1 VTNPKLNPDPILVSR
16 FAADLAALIPADD
29 RIGLAVSGGPDSLA
43 LLLLAAAARPG
54 QVEAA
59 SVDHGLREGSAS
71 DCEMVAA
78 LCGRLGVPHA
88 ILSVEWDESPDS
100 NLQALARVERY
111 ALLAE
116 WAKQRGLA
124 AIATAHH
131 ADDQAETLLMR
142 LARGSGLSGLRG
154 ARPKR
159 LLGEGVW
166 LIRPLLGW
174 RRGELALV
182 VAEAGVEAVTDPA
195 NDDPRHD
202 RTRARRLL
210 RDSDWLDP
218 ARLAATAHH
227 LAEADDAL
235 NWALEG
241 LAVSRLAPDGETL
254 TIDPSG
260 IPRELQ
266 RRLLLLAFAQSGVP
280 PPRGPDLSRAMEAL
294 DQGQSVTLGGIKLDG
309 GPVWRLSSAPPR
321 AR

>member
-1 VTNPKLNPDPILVSR
+1 MSTLTPDPAPTAR
-16 FAADLAALIPADD
+16 FAADLAALIRADD
-29 RIGLAVSGGPDSLA
+29 RLGLAVSGGPDSLA
-43 LLLLAAAARPG
+43 LLLLAAAARSG
-54 QVEAA
+54 RIEAA
-59 SVDHGLREGSAS
+59 SVDHGLREGSVS

-78 LCGRLGVPHA
+78 LCAQLGIPHS

-131 ADDQAETLLMR
+131 ADDQAETVLMR

-154 ARPKR
+154 ARYKR

-174 RRGELALV
+174 RRDELAAI
-182 VAEAGVEAVTDPA
+182 VAEAGIEAATDPS

-210 RDSDWLDP
+210 RETEWLDP
-218 ARLAATAHH
+218 GRLAAAAHH
-227 LAEADDAL
+227 IGEADDAL
-235 NWALEG
+235 DWALDG
-241 LAVSRLAPDGETL
+241 LAVSRIAPDGEAL

-266 RRLLLLAFAQSGVP
+266 RRLLLLAFAQSGAP
-280 PPRGPDLSRAMEAL
+280 PPRGPDLSRAMDAL
-294 DQGQSVTLGGIKLDG
+294 DQGQSVTLAGIKLDG

-321 AR
+321 SG